1 METKYLEM
9 GFTFDP
15 EKDHYDISNDFEKR
29 FDTSN
34 YEIKRP
40 LPIGRN
46 KKVIGL
52 MKDELEKVMT
62 EFSAVRPNIYSY
74 LLDDGNSDKML
85 KRIKEC
91 VMKRKLKFNNY
102 KDCLLNNE
110 MLVKS
115 QQSFKSEAHNLYTE
129 EINKIY

>member
-15 EKDHYDISNDFEKR
+15 EKDPYDISNDFEKR

-52 MKDELEKVMT
+52 MKDELGKVMT
-62 EFSAVRPNIYSY
+62 EFSAVRSNIYSY

>member
-52 MKDELEKVMT
+52 MKDELGKVMT
-62 EFSAVRPNIYSY
+62 ELSAVRPNIYSY

-110 MLVKS
+110 MLVIP